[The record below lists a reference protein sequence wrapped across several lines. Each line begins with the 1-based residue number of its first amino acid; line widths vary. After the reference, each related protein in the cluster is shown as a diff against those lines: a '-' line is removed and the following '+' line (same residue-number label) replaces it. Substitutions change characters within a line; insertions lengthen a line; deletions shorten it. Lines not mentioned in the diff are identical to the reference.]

1 VIAVMD
7 LFPVIFSLNASY
19 FRNEYGR
26 EVNRQS
32 CRRDIRRASL
42 AVQGEVVRNVQ
53 LAGEAGLETNSDRT
67 SRIWPAFATGG
78 IIYSLRENMDL
89 DFGVKAGL
97 NDPAPDLV
105 FLAGMSVHF

>member
-1 VIAVMD
+1 MKKFACI
-7 LFPVIFSLNASY
+7 
-19 FRNEYGR
+19 
-26 EVNRQS
+26 
-32 CRRDIRRASL
+32 
-42 AVQGEVVRNVQ
+42 
-53 LAGEAGLETNSDRT
+53 
-67 SRIWPAFATGG
+67 ATGG